1 MMKLKVWG
9 GAGEHGRSAY
19 VLSGSGINLLLDC
32 GVKREGSGE
41 YPLIEAELVPH
52 LDAVFLSHAHE
63 DHSVA
68 IPLLYRLGYT
78 GEVWTT
84 RETAAQVEAYLERWR
99 AFAGRTGVLPY
110 GEADCL
116 AIQYRYL
123 DDAADRLTW
132 FEVIPGV
139 EAMWGRSGHMAGS
152 VWLLIRTEGKQI
164 FYSGDYTTES
174 MLLEADCPSSAQW
187 KDRDDFWR
195 PAAIPV
201 DLAIIDAAYGTD
213 AQTQEDKLTQL
224 AETIRGAVQ
233 KGGKVLLPV
242 PVAGRGQEM
251 MLWAYRTFQDT
262 PVVVEPSLLKEL
274 QRLLSSP
281 EWLRARDDGTGRDG
295 DVQGEMEGLLRRDDL
310 LVPASEEERVHLLE
324 KLGASLWFIADG
336 MMQSARAQWYYER
349 ISGHPDNL
357 VLLTGHAAKGTF
369 AERLLRQPHLYGA
382 CGVKKLKFKVHQGCE
397 DVRRMMTVVPSR
409 HNVLVHAVK
418 EETDRLRSLLLS
430 EAEAKYDTML
440 PSEAEAG
447 HDPMQIHSMSAGEE
461 LWF

>member
-19 VLSGSGINLLLDC
+19 VLSGSGIKLLLDC

-41 YPLIEAELVPH
+41 YPLIEAEMIPH

-84 RETAAQVEAYLERWR
+84 RKTASQAAAYLEKWR
-99 AFAGRTGVLPY
+99 AFAGKVGALPY

-123 DDAADRLTW
+123 DEEADRLTW

-152 VWLLIRTEGKQI
+152 VWLLIRTEGKLI

-174 MLLEADCPSSAQW
+174 MLLQADCPSLAPR
-187 KDRDDFWR
+187 KDRINGGL
-195 PAAIPV
+195 PAAIDV

-213 AQTQEDKLTQL
+213 AETQEEKLKQL
-224 AETIRGAVQ
+224 AETVRCVVR

-242 PVAGRGQEM
+242 PAAGRGQEM
-251 MLWAYRTFQDT
+251 MLWAYRTFKDT
-262 PVVVEPSLLKEL
+262 PIVVEPGLLEEL

-281 EWLRARDDGTGRDG
+281 EWLREREDGTARDD
-295 DVQGEMEGLLRRDDL
+295 DVKGEMERLLRRDDL
-310 LVPASEEERVHLLE
+310 LIPASEEERVYLLE

-336 MMQSARAQWYYER
+336 MMQTARAQWYYER
-349 ISGHPDNL
+349 ISSHPDNL
-357 VLLTGHAAKGTF
+357 VLLTGHAARGTF
-369 AERLLRQPHLYGA
+369 AERLLQQPSLYGA
-382 CGVKKLKFKVHQGCE
+382 CEVKKLKFKVHQGCE
-397 DVRRMMTVVPSR
+397 DVRRMMSVMPAR

-418 EETDRLRSLLLS
+418 EETDKLRSLLLS
-430 EAEAKYDTML
+430 EAG
-440 PSEAEAG
+440 AG
-447 HDPMQIHSMSAGEE
+447 HEPMQIHSMSAGEE
-461 LWF
+461 LYF